1 MADFF
6 VIGHF
11 IEALFSPLIPF
22 FVAVEGDG
30 SGVGSN
36 PDDEYDNKIE
46 FFRKKGVR
54 VTERRC
60 TGRLHPFWRVTRV
73 TGG

>member
-30 SGVGSN
+30 GGVGRN
-36 PDDEYDNKIE
+36 PDDEYDNNNKIE
-46 FFRKKGVR
+46 PV
-54 VTERRC
+54 
-60 TGRLHPFWRVTRV
+60 
-73 TGG
+73 GGIKL

>member
-30 SGVGSN
+30 GGVGRN

-46 FFRKKGVR
+46 FFRK
-54 VTERRC
+54 
-60 TGRLHPFWRVTRV
+60 
-73 TGG
+73 